1 MGADPGLTGRV
12 CQAQRP
18 VCLNASSLCPRPK
31 DPSMRRV
38 LLVFVP
44 LALLALPAS
53 ASAAETGLA
62 SGKDHT
68 IEIML
73 GLIIG
78 LLIAMVVIGILEQ
91 RRTGRNREH

>member
-1 MGADPGLTGRV
+1 
-12 CQAQRP
+12 
-18 VCLNASSLCPRPK
+18 
-31 DPSMRRV
+31 MRRV
-38 LLVFVP
+38 LLASVP
-44 LALLALPAS
+44 MALLAVPAS

-78 LLIAMVVIGILEQ
+78 LLVAMVVIGILEQ
-91 RRTGRNREH
+91 RRTGRDRRH

>member
-1 MGADPGLTGRV
+1 
-12 CQAQRP
+12 
-18 VCLNASSLCPRPK
+18 
-31 DPSMRRV
+31 MRRV
-38 LLVFVP
+38 LLVSLP

-73 GLIIG
+73 GLIIA
-78 LLIAMVVIGILEQ
+78 LLVAMIVIGILEQ
-91 RRTGRNREH
+91 RRTGRGRRY